1 MQCFTITSPS
11 SILQHIFTWSKTC
24 LSNFG
29 ELTKSLNAEGNAFL
43 LQLSPLAVE
52 NEVGRFKVWAANVG
66 AFDTG
71 RSSLDTR
78 LKDAVSISTHIL
90 SLLDYLKDSICR
102 GQMIPLTSLH
112 VPADV

>member
-1 MQCFTITSPS
+1 MNPS
-11 SILQHIFTWSKTC
+11 IFTRSKTC

-29 ELTKSLNAEGNAFL
+29 ELTKSLDTKGNAFL
-43 LQLSPLAVE
+43 QQLSPLAVE
-52 NEVGRFKVWAANVG
+52 DEVGRFKIWAANVG

-78 LKDAVSISTHIL
+78 LKDAVFVSTHVL
-90 SLLDYLKDSICR
+90 RLLDGLNDSICR
-102 GQMIPLTSLH
+102 GQIIPLTNLH